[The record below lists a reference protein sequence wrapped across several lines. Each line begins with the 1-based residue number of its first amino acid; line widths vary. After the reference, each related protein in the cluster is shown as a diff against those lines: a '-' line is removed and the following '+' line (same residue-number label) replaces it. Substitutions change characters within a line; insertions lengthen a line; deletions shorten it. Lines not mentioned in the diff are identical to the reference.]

1 MYILLNPAQL
11 FLITRMM
18 QILSRGRQL
27 LQKQIVARVVRLHQ
41 EVDLK
46 EEMKVT
52 HQVLQLA
59 TQNLIR

>member
-1 MYILLNPAQL
+1 
-11 FLITRMM
+11 MM

-27 LQKQIVARVVRLHQ
+27 LQKQIVKRVVRLHQ

-59 TQNLIR
+59 TQNQIR